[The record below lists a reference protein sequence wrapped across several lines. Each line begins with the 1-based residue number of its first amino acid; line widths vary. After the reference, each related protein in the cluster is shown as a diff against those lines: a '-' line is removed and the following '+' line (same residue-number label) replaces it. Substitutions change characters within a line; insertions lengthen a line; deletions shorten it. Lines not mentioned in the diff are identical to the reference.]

1 MMEVRRGRKEVFA
14 DKFAVVDMLEKV
26 KVNGK
31 GDSRY
36 LTLKL
41 VEMGFVAAVG
51 VKCEGRGRPRKVY
64 ELTGKG
70 RGRLGLAK
78 NWKRPTA

>member
-1 MMEVRRGRKEVFA
+1 MEVRRGRKEVFA
-14 DKFAVVDMLEKV
+14 DKFAVVDMLERV
-26 KVNGK
+26 KETGM

-41 VEMGFVAAVG
+41 AEMGYVEAED
-51 VKCEGRGRPRKVY
+51 VKAEGRGRPRKVY
-64 ELTGKG
+64 KLTGKG

-78 NWKRPTA
+78 NWKRP

>member
-1 MMEVRRGRKEVFA
+1 MEVRRGRKEVFA
-14 DKFAVVDMLEKV
+14 DKFAVVDMLERV
-26 KVNGK
+26 KETGM

-41 VEMGFVAAVG
+41 AEMGYVEAEE
-51 VKCEGRGRPRKVY
+51 VKSEGRGRPRKVY
-64 ELTGKG
+64 KLTGKG

-78 NWKRPTA
+78 NWKRP